1 MRSLLPNYYSEMSLI
16 RRKNDVMNHLLPLN
30 RLHRIG
36 FLLVVSTALS
46 TVLSGCSFSPS
57 QPNKMPDV
65 TAYHQQL
72 KSEFLDVF
80 QVWKGTPYRLGG
92 STLKGVDCSAFVQ
105 TAYLNAAQL
114 KLPRTTEYQ
123 VKKGQEIEYG
133 QANVG
138 DLVFFKTSRTTR
150 HVGVYLGQN
159 QFMHASTSK
168 GVIISRMDN
177 PYWAGKFWQF
187 RRVANPPVH

>member
-1 MRSLLPNYYSEMSLI
+1 MIKLVSVI
-16 RRKNDVMNHLLPLN
+16 RQHSIK
-30 RLHRIG
+30 
-36 FLLVVSTALS
+36 LLVASSLAL
-46 TVLSGCSFSPS
+46 TGCSSSPS
-57 QPNKMPDV
+57 QSELSPDI

-80 QVWKGTPYRLGG
+80 QIWKGTPYRLGG
-92 STLKGVDCSAFVQ
+92 SSLKGVDCSAFVQ
-105 TAYLNAAQL
+105 TAYQRAAQL
-114 KLPRTTEYQ
+114 NLPRTTKYQ
-123 VKKGQEIEYG
+123 VQVGEEIAYE

-177 PYWAGKFWQF
+177 PYWAGNFWQF
-187 RRVANPPVH
+187 RRVTSPPAL

>member
-1 MRSLLPNYYSEMSLI
+1 M
-16 RRKNDVMNHLLPLN
+16 LN
-30 RLHRIG
+30 LFPFTRHRFICVLMMTN
-36 FLLVVSTALS
+36 FAVV
-46 TVLSGCSFSPS
+46 GCSSSPEPS
-57 QPNKMPDV
+57 NSAPMQ

-72 KSEFLDVF
+72 KSEFIDVF
-80 QVWKGTPYRLGG
+80 NIWKGTPYRLGG
-92 STLKGVDCSAFVQ
+92 HSLNGVDCSAFVQ
-105 TAYLNAAQL
+105 TAYQNAAQIQ
-114 KLPRTTEYQ
+114 LPRTTEHQ
-123 VKKGQEIEYG
+123 VKIGQEIEYW

-177 PYWAGKFWQF
+177 PYWAAKFWQF
-187 RRVANPPVH
+187 RRVATPPVY